1 MTLSRGFRGDAGN
14 VRRTAVRVVAAVLVG
29 AAMSAAFWAGPA
41 AAASGSRAQSRAS
54 ASPSPARVKYYIVPK
69 ARNGVAPSLYAIAA
83 RTLGDG
89 NLFTEIFDLNKGRLQ
104 PHGGRLE
111 NPQEILAGWI
121 LELPAD
127 ASGPGVHFGR
137 LPGTSPPPAAAV
149 SPRPSRPAPDGP
161 AAHRSPVSWADGGG
175 VIVIIVVAAGLAV
188 GLRRRRAAGA
198 VRRKPTHARGSGPRP
213 GARTG
218 PAAPSAPGI
227 RAADSSRPGV
237 GYPNFPDAGHPSF
250 PDAGHPSFPEPPPEL
265 PDAGPSFP
273 GVNHPSFPG
282 ADHPSFPGADL
293 SWSAADYPSFPGA
306 DHPSFP
312 GAGPSWSAADYPDWP
327 QAASLSAVPGV
338 RTPAGGWRPPGAPP
352 AGAPGLPQRWSAPVA
367 ATAGTAARARHE
379 NESAL
384 GDDRVQVLPTRAP
397 ASSRGPATGPVARA
411 EEILQLAGDEA
422 ARTAGRGRREAGETR
437 NADSVRLADRILSD
451 ADAQADVIRAAAERE
466 AAEIRQQAA
475 AIRAAAEL
483 EAAELRTAVLT
494 MATDLGR
501 VAGYVTENLAI
512 PAMPDARPATRP
524 GTKPDVKPAAKPAT
538 RPAAK
543 PSATGPMAKPAGPPR
558 QYAAMRLARAVTAA
572 LLLFAVIA
580 GTAELGLHGYSFFVF
595 RAAGTGSTPG
605 SGVKEDQGPGQPDA
619 PGTHQRP
626 AGHQP

>member
-1 MTLSRGFRGDAGN
+1 MTLSRGFRGAAGN
-14 VRRTAVRVVAAVLVG
+14 VRRTAVRVVAAALVS
-29 AAMSAAFWAGPA
+29 AAMSAAIWAGPA

-69 ARNGVAPSLYAIAA
+69 ARNRVAPSLYAIAA

-89 NLFTEIFDLNKGRLQ
+89 NLFTEIFNLNKGRPQ

-137 LPGTSPPPAAAV
+137 LPGTSPPPAVPV

-161 AAHRSPVSWADGGG
+161 AAHRSPVSWADAGG
-175 VIVIIVVAAGLAV
+175 VIVIVVVVAGLAV

-198 VRRKPTHARGSGPRP
+198 VRRRPTHARGSGPRP
-213 GARTG
+213 SARTG
-218 PAAPSAPGI
+218 PAATAAPGA
-227 RAADSSRPGV
+227 RAADPSWPGT
-237 GYPNFPDAGHPSF
+237 D
-250 PDAGHPSFPEPPPEL
+250 HPSFPE
-265 PDAGPSFP
+265 
-273 GVNHPSFPG
+273 
-282 ADHPSFPGADL
+282 ADP

-312 GAGPSWSAADYPDWP
+312 GASPSWSAADYPDWP
-327 QAASLSAVPGV
+327 QAASLSAAPGA
-338 RTPAGGWRPPGAPP
+338 RNPAGGWRLPGAPP

-367 ATAGTAARARHE
+367 TTAGPAARARHE
-379 NESAL
+379 NESAP
-384 GDDRVQVLPTRAP
+384 GDDGIRVLSARAP

-422 ARTAGRGRREAGETR
+422 ARLADRVRREAGEAR
-437 NADSVRLADRILSD
+437 NSDSVWLAGRILSD
-451 ADAQADVIRAAAERE
+451 ADAQAGLIRAAAERE
-466 AAEIRQQAA
+466 AAELRQQAA

-512 PAMPDARPATRP
+512 PAGPAARPAARP
-524 GTKPDVKPAAKPAT
+524 DTKPAVRPAAGPAAKPAT
-538 RPAAK
+538 RPADKQANRPVAK
-543 PSATGPMAKPAGPPR
+543 PSATRPAAKPGGPPR
-558 QYAAMRLARAVTAA
+558 QYAAMRLTRAVTAA
-572 LLLFAVIA
+572 LLLFTVIA
-580 GTAELGLHGYSFFVF
+580 GTTEMGLHGYSFFVF

-605 SGVKEDQGPGQPDA
+605 SGIKEDQGPGQPGA
-619 PGTHQRP
+619 PGAHQGP
-626 AGHQP
+626 AGHKP

>member
-29 AAMSAAFWAGPA
+29 AAMSAAIWAGPA

-237 GYPNFPDAGHPSF
+237 GYPSF
-250 PDAGHPSFPEPPPEL
+250 PDADH
-265 PDAGPSFP
+265 PSFP
-273 GVNHPSFPG
+273 GVNH
-282 ADHPSFPGADL
+282 
-293 SWSAADYPSFPGA
+293 PSFPGA

-312 GAGPSWSAADYPDWP
+312 GAGPSWSAADYPSFPGADHP
-327 QAASLSAVPGV
+327 SFPGAARVGRQPTTRASLEQTTRASPAARVGRQPTTRTGRRQHRCRLYQGYGPGRRLETAGCAARRRTRLAATVVSAGS
-338 RTPAGGWRPPGAPP
+338 RHSGHGGPGA
-352 AGAPGLPQRWSAPVA
+352 A
-367 ATAGTAARARHE
+367 
-379 NESAL
+379 
-384 GDDRVQVLPTRAP
+384 
-397 ASSRGPATGPVARA
+397 
-411 EEILQLAGDEA
+411 
-422 ARTAGRGRREAGETR
+422 
-437 NADSVRLADRILSD
+437 
-451 ADAQADVIRAAAERE
+451 
-466 AAEIRQQAA
+466 
-475 AIRAAAEL
+475 
-483 EAAELRTAVLT
+483 
-494 MATDLGR
+494 
-501 VAGYVTENLAI
+501 
-512 PAMPDARPATRP
+512 
-524 GTKPDVKPAAKPAT
+524 
-538 RPAAK
+538 
-543 PSATGPMAKPAGPPR
+543 
-558 QYAAMRLARAVTAA
+558 
-572 LLLFAVIA
+572 
-580 GTAELGLHGYSFFVF
+580 
-595 RAAGTGSTPG
+595 
-605 SGVKEDQGPGQPDA
+605 
-619 PGTHQRP
+619 
-626 AGHQP
+626 